1 MATQPTAGAAF
12 IRKTQ
17 LGPDEYQ
24 KNFRQID
31 NDIIAAITSP
41 DADSVTPLMS
51 KIYLRLVSC
60 PTQYWESR
68 GVLRFEAEVRSGKHV
83 KAWDVLCGLL
93 GVSSATANKALA
105 WLRKRQILGYFAGK
119 NGVGIRIFLNRA
131 ANSIGNKA
139 DQPSKK
145 ILPFS
150 RASVGSAPA
159 SRSEAPFKESN
170 SFLENLE
177 FNLSALPSV
186 ARGREALV
194 GLNQQDSGILDS
206 AANIGFEQGREP
218 TYLALS
224 PAALDSIV
232 ERVARRLT
240 PMIESQQK
248 QVRDWMEEKGL
259 PKAIRVAQK
268 EAFSVLKK
276 TGSVNSS
283 RQRSQAELMVGA
295 STRKRISLGQLSEE
309 ELKDLADICLFMLDT
324 KGQSF
329 DVTLAEI
336 SSERRGFLLPRDASQ
351 VRAVAETLLRARD
364 AIPES
369 ARNP

>member
-1 MATQPTAGAAF
+1 MGTQSSAGAAF

-51 KIYLRLVSC
+51 KIYLRLVSS
-60 PTQYWESR
+60 PTQYWEDR
-68 GVLRFEAEVRSGKHV
+68 GVLRFEAEVRMGKHV
-83 KAWDVLCGLL
+83 KAWDVLCDLL

-105 WLRKRQILGYFAGK
+105 WLRKRQIVGYFAGK

-131 ANSIGNKA
+131 ANSIGLKA

-150 RASVGSAPA
+150 RASVGRAPA

-177 FNLSALPSV
+177 LNHPALPSV
-186 ARGREALV
+186 ARRSEVLE
-194 GLNQQDSGILDS
+194 GLNQQGSLILSSVADNS
-206 AANIGFEQGREP
+206 FEQGREP
-218 TYLALS
+218 AYLTLS
-224 PAALDSIV
+224 PAVLDSIV
-232 ERVARRLT
+232 ERVTRGLT
-240 PMIESQQK
+240 PMIESQQN
-248 QVRDWMEEKGL
+248 QIRDWMEEKGL

-276 TGSVNSS
+276 TGSVDSS

-295 STRKRISLGQLSEE
+295 STRRRYSPGQLSEE
-309 ELKDLADICLFMLDT
+309 EVKDLADICLFMLDT

-329 DVTLAEI
+329 DVTLAEM
-336 SSERRGFLLPRDASQ
+336 SSERRGFLLPGDDSQ
-351 VRAVAETLLRARD
+351 VRAVAETLLHTRD
-364 AIPES
+364 AISET